1 MKTYILF
8 LFASFNDLEDLEF
21 FCFEHFPHVSSGGI
35 KYVIVSQGNCII
47 IFDSDK
53 EKDDLVNSLQETL
66 SIEQISF
73 YLIFEKESIF
83 WSELPKDLN
92 NFMFKPKPTNPEMFK
107 IKSEKVENGEKS
119 LDTLILDDILEKIQK
134 EGIDSLSTDEK
145 NFLDNFGN

>member
-35 KYVIVSQGNCII
+35 KYVIVSNGNSII

-53 EKDDLVNSLQETL
+53 EKDDLVKSLHETL
-66 SIEQISF
+66 SIEQIGF
-73 YLIFEKESIF
+73 YMIFEREAIF
-83 WSELPKDLN
+83 WAELPKELN
-92 NFMFKPKPTNPEMFK
+92 NFMFKPKETKPEMFK
-107 IKSEKVENGEKS
+107 INTKDSKIEEKS
-119 LDTLILDDILEKIQK
+119 LDTLILDDILEKIQN
-134 EGIDSLSTDEK
+134 EGIDSLSEDEK